1 MFARAVTV
9 RLKANA
15 VGDFTRTLENE
26 IIPILRKQ
34 RGFQDEMI
42 LVTPDGTE
50 AVGISLWDNRQSA
63 EAYQREAFAAVQKLV
78 SKSIDGTPQV
88 KTYEVPHSTLA
99 KTARGGG
106 GA

>member
-1 MFARAVTV
+1 MFARTVTV

-34 RGFQDEMI
+34 RCFQDEMI

-50 AVGISLWDNRQSA
+50 AVGISLWDNKQSA
-63 EAYQREAFAAVQKLV
+63 EAYHRVR
-78 SKSIDGTPQV
+78 
-88 KTYEVPHSTLA
+88 
-99 KTARGGG
+99 RGAENWCQSRLMGLRR
-106 GA
+106 

>member
-34 RGFQDEMI
+34 KGFQDEMI

-50 AVGISLWDNRQSA
+50 AVGISLWDNRQSP
-63 EAYQREAFAAVQKLV
+63 EAYQREAYAPVQKLV
-78 SKSIDGTPQV
+78 SKSIDGIPQG
-88 KTYEVPHSTLA
+88 KSYEGPHSTLA
-99 KTARGGG
+99 KTARGSG

>member
-1 MFARAVTV
+1 MFARTVTV

-50 AVGISLWDNRQSA
+50 AVGISLWDNKQSA
-63 EAYQREAFAAVQKLV
+63 EAYHRDVYAEAQKLV

-88 KTYEVPHSTLA
+88 KTYEVAQSTLT
-99 KTARGGG
+99 KTARGIGG
-106 GA
+106 S